1 MRVEFH
7 FPCVLTTGTQLMRF
21 FPWKRK
27 SNLSD
32 DDLLAAYR
40 ASGDKAL
47 VGELYTRYAHL
58 VYGLCLNYFR
68 DREVARDAVLQLFEK
83 LFVSLKKNEPENFK
97 MWLTFVARNFCI
109 SELRKQKV
117 QRERT
122 ENFLRDENENAIDD
136 PENSV
141 LEDAQKKEANLKK
154 LENAVMALE
163 DEQRT
168 CIELFYFKDKSYREI
183 SDITGFSEKTVKSH
197 LQNGKRNLKLILE
210 EKS

>member
-1 MRVEFH
+1 
-7 FPCVLTTGTQLMRF
+7 MRF
-21 FPWKRK
+21 FSRKRK
-27 SNLSD
+27 NDLSD

-68 DREVARDAVLQLFEK
+68 DREMARDAVLQLFEK
-83 LFVSLKKNEPENFK
+83 LFESLKKNEPENFK

-122 ENFLRDENENAIDD
+122 ENYLRDEDETLIDD
-136 PENSV
+136 PESSV
-141 LEDAQKKEANLKK
+141 FEDAQMREDKLKK

-163 DEQRT
+163 GEQRT

-183 SDITGFSEKTVKSH
+183 ADITGFSEKMVKSY

>member
-1 MRVEFH
+1 
-7 FPCVLTTGTQLMRF
+7 MRF
-21 FPWKRK
+21 FPRKRNT
-27 SNLSD
+27 NLSD
-32 DDLLAAYR
+32 DELLTAYR
-40 ASGDKAL
+40 STGDKAV

-68 DREVARDAVLQLFEK
+68 DRELARDAVLALFEK
-83 LFVSLKKNEPENFK
+83 LFETLKKNEPENFK

-122 ENFLRDENENAIDD
+122 ENYLKDENEPLSDN
-136 PENSV
+136 PESSV
-141 LEDAQKKEANLKK
+141 LEDAEKREANLKK
-154 LENAVMALE
+154 LEAAVMELGE
-163 DEQRT
+163 EQRK
-168 CIELFYFKDKSYREI
+168 CIELFYFKDKSYQEI
-183 SDITGFSEKTVKSH
+183 AAITGFPEKTVKSH

>member
-1 MRVEFH
+1 
-7 FPCVLTTGTQLMRF
+7 LT
-21 FPWKRK
+21 
-27 SNLSD
+27 D
-32 DDLLAAYR
+32 AELLAAYR

-83 LFVSLKKNEPENFK
+83 LFESLKKNEPENFK

-122 ENFLRDENENAIDD
+122 ENYLRDEDEPLIDD
-136 PENSV
+136 PESTV
-141 LEDAQKKEANLKK
+141 IEDAQQREEKLKK

-183 SDITGFSEKTVKSH
+183 ADITGFSEKMVKSH